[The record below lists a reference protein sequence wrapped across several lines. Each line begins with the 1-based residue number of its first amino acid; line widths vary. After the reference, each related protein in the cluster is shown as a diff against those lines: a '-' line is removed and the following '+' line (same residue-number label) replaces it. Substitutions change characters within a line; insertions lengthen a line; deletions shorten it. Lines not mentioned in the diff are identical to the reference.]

1 MYTNDDIMDKLNE
14 LELKIDNIESKVDSL
29 DNNLKKHI
37 KFIDKTYEGLK
48 NRNCNK
54 IPQRKIIRKQIEN
67 CNRRIWLRWKGCRSS
82 S

>member
-1 MYTNDDIMDKLNE
+1 MSMYTNDDIMDKLNE

-48 NRNCNK
+48 TPIATATRF
-54 IPQRKIIRKQIEN
+54 
-67 CNRRIWLRWKGCRSS
+67 LRGR
-82 S
+82 

>member
-48 NRNCNK
+48 NPSATATRF
-54 IPQRKIIRKQIEN
+54 
-67 CNRRIWLRWKGCRSS
+67 LRGR
-82 S
+82 

>member
-14 LELKIDNIESKVDSL
+14 LELKIDSIESKVDSL

-48 NRNCNK
+48 NPIAIATRF
-54 IPQRKIIRKQIEN
+54 
-67 CNRRIWLRWKGCRSS
+67 LRGR
-82 S
+82 